1 MNEKRQ
7 VVYTVEEVRRYT
19 IRRDRMAV
27 EKQGDVCRISI
38 RRLDGVKFGT
48 VWGRLVLSMRLQ
60 KGSICTVYGIASDR
74 EALTAQEESN
84 RWEKGCRLGINAQN
98 LLLDTLCGR
107 YLWIGIE
114 LVRGDAYTI
123 RDLLVETYNGEF
135 LEMFPKVYQESGAFF
150 QRYLSIF
157 SGMYTDLDQKI
168 EHAPKLLDLDHAPRK
183 LLNVYLEWMGM
194 SGKMTALPEQIKR
207 KLLKELYQLNRRK
220 GTKQAFL
227 KITEIVLGEEAV
239 VFERGAQE
247 IVVMTNQRRRQKKA
261 EILQMLLEEYKPVRS
276 KIQLVFGGEPL
287 KLDGMA
293 RLGMETALMDYPEAR
308 LDGEAVLEK
317 CMLAEGGV
325 EDGGIYRN
333 CVCQ

>member
-1 MNEKRQ
+1 M
-7 VVYTVEEVRRYT
+7 VEEVRRYT
-19 IRRDRMAV
+19 IRKDRMTA
-27 EKQGDVCRISI
+27 EKQGDVCRIYI

-48 VWGRLVLSMRLQ
+48 VWGRLVLNMSPQ
-60 KGSICTVYGIASDR
+60 KKNIYTVYGIASDQ
-74 EALTAQEESN
+74 ETLTVQEECK
-84 RWEKGCRLGINAQN
+84 RWEKGCRLGTNAQN
-98 LLLDTLCGR
+98 LPLDTLCGR

-114 LVRGDAYTI
+114 LVRGDAHTI
-123 RDLLVETYNGEF
+123 KNLLVETYNGEF
-135 LEMFPKVYQESGAFF
+135 IEMFPKIYQESGAFF

-168 EHAPKLLDLDHAPRK
+168 ENAPKLLELDHAPRK

-194 SGKMTALPEQIKR
+194 SGKMTALPERIKR

-227 KITEIVLGEEAV
+227 KITEIVLGEEALI
-239 VFERGAQE
+239 FERDGQE
-247 IVVMTNQRRRQKKA
+247 IVVMTNRRREQKKA

-276 KIQLVFGGEPL
+276 KIQLVFGEEPL

-293 RLGMETALMDYPEAR
+293 RLGMGTVLMDFPEAR

-317 CMLAEGGV
+317 CMLAEGGL
-325 EDGGIYRN
+325 EDGSIYRD